1 MRSFQIVLE
10 VLWVI
15 LAIFCL
21 VLGIVRW
28 SVAGHLSLIFFLLAA
43 LAAAMAFFRHS
54 ARIRSE
60 RKKRQH

>member
-28 SVAGHLSLIFFLLAA
+28 SVPGHLSLVFFLLAA